1 MHIDARTGE
10 AGPLTMDER
19 VPEPESAVKPSSAA
33 ARIGFQNAPSL
44 SAGKIG
50 RQNRKRRGRKA
61 MNLILFG
68 PPAAGKGTQAKRLVE
83 QRKMIQLSTGDM
95 LRAAI
100 TSGSELGKRVEGVM
114 QRGELVTDEIVI
126 ALIEERLPEAEA
138 AGGAIF
144 DGFPRTLAQAQAL
157 DQLLKGRGQQI
168 DLVIRLKVDDEALT
182 ERVAGRFAE
191 LGRPDDNPKS
201 FKVRLSAYNAQTAPL
216 LPYYEQQGKLTEVDG
231 MGTIEQVAA
240 GIDQALDEARG

>member
-1 MHIDARTGE
+1 
-10 AGPLTMDER
+10 
-19 VPEPESAVKPSSAA
+19 
-33 ARIGFQNAPSL
+33 
-44 SAGKIG
+44 
-50 RQNRKRRGRKA
+50 

-83 QRKMIQLSTGDM
+83 NRKMVQLSTGDM

-100 TSGSELGKRVEGVM
+100 AAGTELGKKVEGVM

-157 DQLLKGRGQQI
+157 DAMLETRGSRI
-168 DLVIRLKVDDEALT
+168 DLVVRLKVDDEQLLK
-182 ERVAGRFAE
+182 RVAGRFAE
-191 LGRPDDNPKS
+191 SGRPDDNPES
-201 FKVRLSAYNAQTAPL
+201 FKVRLSAYNDQTAPL
-216 LPYYEQQGKLTEVDG
+216 LPYYQDHGKLVEVDG
-231 MGTIEQVAA
+231 MGSIDEVAA
-240 GIDQALDEARG
+240 AIDGALDGPRA